1 MTRYIRRLVS
11 TAFASKARHAP
22 GCAITGHSVRLIP
35 VSMLFLTLS
44 VWAAPSTVLSWEA
57 CVQEAAANNPELRA
71 ARANLDAAGFT
82 AEGAYSGYLPQLSA
96 GAAYTDTSGSAA
108 ATTTTTSDTTYSTS
122 VSLSQNLFAGFQDRA
137 KVAQGAA
144 NREVATAS
152 LAAAKAKLSQDLK
165 SAFVGLK
172 YAQENVT
179 LTEDIMQRQQENL
192 RLVELRFESG
202 NENKG
207 SYLLTKASLAQA
219 RYDNLQ
225 AQQDR
230 VSAQAQLDR
239 VLGRGGTEG
248 LEVRGDIPLAEPG
261 KAPDFR
267 QLAREVP
274 DYQQAAAQQKSAAAG
289 VTLARSGLYPSL
301 NLSGSVGR
309 VGDNWAPD
317 DTRRS
322 VGLNLNI
329 PLYSGGKDYYATKS
343 AVSSLEAAASNTDSA
358 EHQLLVKLKQAYASY
373 VESAEK
379 LKVDQA
385 FLDAAMT
392 RAEIARSQYNNGL
405 ISFSDWNLIENDLI
419 QRQKS
424 YVQSRRDRVVAE
436 AAWEQALGKGVIP

>member
-1 MTRYIRRLVS
+1 MLV
-11 TAFASKARHAP
+11 
-22 GCAITGHSVRLIP
+22 
-35 VSMLFLTLS
+35 LTLS
-44 VWAAPSTVLSWEA
+44 VWAGPSTVLSWEA
-57 CVQEAAANNPELRA
+57 CVQEAAAGNPELRA
-71 ARANLDAAGFT
+71 ASANLAAAGYS

-96 GAAYTDTSGSAA
+96 EAGYADTSG
-108 ATTTTTSDTTYSTS
+108 TVVTTTSDTTYSTTL
-122 VSLSQNLFAGFQDRA
+122 SLRQNLFAGFQDRA

-144 NREVATAS
+144 NREVAVAS

-172 YAQENVT
+172 YSQDNVV
-179 LTEDIMQRQQENL
+179 LTENIARRREENL

-225 AQQDR
+225 AQQDL

-239 VLGRGGTEG
+239 VLGRGETEG
-248 LEVRGDIPLAEPG
+248 LEVLGDVPLTEPG

-274 DYQQAAAQQKSAAAG
+274 DYQQAAAQQKSVEAG

-309 VGDNWAPD
+309 VGDTWTPE
-317 DTRRS
+317 DTRRT

-329 PLYSGGKDYYATKS
+329 PLYSGGSDYYATKS
-343 AVSSLEAAASNTDSA
+343 AVSSLAAAASNTDSA
-358 EHQLLVKLKQAYASY
+358 EHQLVVRLKQTYAGY

-379 LKVDQA
+379 LKVDLA

-392 RAEIARSQYNNGL
+392 RADIARTKYNNGL
-405 ISFSDWNLIENDLI
+405 MTFENWDIIENDLI

-424 YVQSRRDRVVAE
+424 FLQSQRDRVVAE
-436 AAWEQALGKGVIP
+436 AAWEQAQGKGVIP

>member
-1 MTRYIRRLVS
+1 MTQYIRRLVS
-11 TAFASKARHAP
+11 TAFASKARHAS
-22 GCAITGHSVRLIP
+22 GRAIAGHSLRLIP
-35 VSMLFLTLS
+35 VSMLVLTLS

-71 ARANLDAAGFT
+71 ARANLEAAGFT

-108 ATTTTTSDTTYSTS
+108 VTTTSDTTYSTS

-179 LTEDIMQRQQENL
+179 LTEDIMQRQKENL

-225 AQQDR
+225 AQQDL

-239 VLGRGGTEG
+239 VLGRGETEG

-317 DTRRS
+317 ESRRS

-373 VESAEK
+373 VESVEK

>member
-1 MTRYIRRLVS
+1 MTQYIRRLVS
-11 TAFASKARHAP
+11 TAFATKARHAL
-22 GCAITGHSVRLIP
+22 GRTIAGHFVRLIP
-35 VSMLFLTLS
+35 VSMLVLTLS

-57 CVQEAAANNPELRA
+57 CVQEAAANNPDLRA
-71 ARANLDAAGFT
+71 ARANLKAAGFT

-108 ATTTTTSDTTYSTS
+108 ATTTSDTTYSTS

-144 NREVATAS
+144 NRDAAAAS

-225 AQQDR
+225 AKQDM

-239 VLGRGGTEG
+239 VLGRGETEG
-248 LEVRGDIPLAEPG
+248 LEVRGDIPLTEPG

-267 QLAREVP
+267 ELARQVP

-317 DTRRS
+317 ESRRS

-424 YVQSRRDRVVAE
+424 FVQSRRDRVVAE

>member
-1 MTRYIRRLVS
+1 MKTILS
-11 TAFASKARHAP
+11 AWLL
-22 GCAITGHSVRLIP
+22 G
-35 VSMLFLTLS
+35 LTLS
-44 VWAAPSTVLSWEA
+44 VMAAPATVLTWEA
-57 CVQEAAANNPELRA
+57 CVQEATANNPELRA
-71 ARANLDAAGFT
+71 ARASLEASVFS

-96 GAAYTDTSGSAA
+96 GAAYTDTSGTVI
-108 ATTTTTSDTTYSTS
+108 ATTSESAYITS

-144 NREVATAS
+144 NRDVAAAS

-165 SAFVGLK
+165 TAYIGLR
-172 YAQENVT
+172 YAQDNVI
-179 LTEDIMQRQQENL
+179 LTENIVRRSEENF

-225 AQQDR
+225 ARQNL

-239 VLGRGGTEG
+239 VLGRGETGG
-248 LEVRGDIPLAEPG
+248 LEVRGDIPLSEPG
-261 KAPDFR
+261 TAPDFR
-267 QLAREVP
+267 QVAREVP

-309 VGDNWAPD
+309 TGDNWAPED
-317 DTRRS
+317 SRRT

-329 PLYSGGKDYYATKS
+329 PIYSGGKDYYATKS

-358 EHQLLVKLKQAYASY
+358 EYQLVVRLKQTYAGY
-373 VESAEK
+373 VESVEK

-385 FLDAAMT
+385 FLDAAKT
-392 RAEIARSQYNNGL
+392 RATIARTKYNNGL
-405 ISFSDWNLIENDLI
+405 MTFEDWDIIESDLI
-419 QRQKS
+419 QREKS
-424 YVQSRRDRVVAE
+424 FLQSQRDRVVAE
-436 AAWEQALGKGVIP
+436 AAWEQAQGKGVIP

>member
-1 MTRYIRRLVS
+1 MTQYIRRLVS
-11 TAFASKARHAP
+11 TAFASKARHAL
-22 GCAITGHSVRLIP
+22 GRVIAGRLIP
-35 VSMLFLTLS
+35 VSMLVLTLS
-44 VWAAPSTVLSWEA
+44 AWAGPSTVLSWEA
-57 CVQEAAANNPELRA
+57 CVQEAAANNPDLRA
-71 ARANLDAAGFT
+71 ARASLETAGFN
-82 AEGAYSGYLPQLSA
+82 AKGAYSGYLPQLSA
-96 GAAYTDTSGSAA
+96 GAAYTDTSGSTAA
-108 ATTTTTSDTTYSTS
+108 TTTSDTTYSTS

-144 NREVATAS
+144 NRDVATAS

-165 SAFVGLK
+165 SVFVGLK
-172 YAQENVT
+172 YAQDNVT

-207 SYLLTKASLAQA
+207 SYLLTKAALAQA

-239 VLGRGGTEG
+239 VLGRGETEG
-248 LEVRGDIPLAEPG
+248 LEVRGDIPLTEPG

-309 VGDNWAPD
+309 VGDNWTPD
-317 DTRRS
+317 ESRRS

-424 YVQSRRDRVVAE
+424 YVLSRRDRVVAE

>member
-1 MTRYIRRLVS
+1 MTQYIRRFVS

-22 GCAITGHSVRLIP
+22 GPSIAGHSLRLIP
-35 VSMLFLTLS
+35 VSMLVLTLS
-44 VWAAPSTVLSWEA
+44 VWAAPSVMTWET

-71 ARANLDAAGFT
+71 ARANLEAAGFT

-108 ATTTTTSDTTYSTS
+108 ATATSDTTYSTS

-137 KVAQGAA
+137 KVAQSAA
-144 NREVATAS
+144 NRDATAAS

-172 YAQENVT
+172 YAQDNVT
-179 LTEDIMQRQQENL
+179 LTEEIMQRQQENL
-192 RLVELRFESG
+192 RLVGLRFESG

-239 VLGRGGTEG
+239 VLGRGETEG
-248 LEVRGDIPLAEPG
+248 LEVRGDIPLTEPG

-309 VGDNWAPD
+309 VGDNWTPD
-317 DTRRS
+317 ESRRS

>member
-1 MTRYIRRLVS
+1 MTQWFRRRVPS
-11 TAFASKARHAP
+11 AFASKARHAP
-22 GCAITGHSVRLIP
+22 EPSTVGHSLRLIP
-35 VSMLFLTLS
+35 VSILVLTLS
-44 VWAAPSTVLSWEA
+44 VWAAPSTVMTWET
-57 CVQEAAANNPELRA
+57 CVQEAATNNPELRA
-71 ARANLDAAGFT
+71 ARANLKAAGFT

-108 ATTTTTSDTTYSTS
+108 STTTSDTTYSTS

-137 KVAQGAA
+137 KIAQGAA
-144 NREVATAS
+144 NRDATAAS

-179 LTEDIMQRQQENL
+179 LTEDIMQRQKENL

-225 AQQDR
+225 AQQDL

-239 VLGRGGTEG
+239 VLGRGETEG
-248 LEVRGDIPLAEPG
+248 LEVRGDIPLTEPG

-317 DTRRS
+317 ESRRS

>member
-1 MTRYIRRLVS
+1 MTQYIRRLVS
-11 TAFASKARHAP
+11 TAFASKARHAL
-22 GCAITGHSVRLIP
+22 GRAIAGHSLRLIP
-35 VSMLFLTLS
+35 VSMLVLTLS

-71 ARANLDAAGFT
+71 ARANLEAAGFT

-108 ATTTTTSDTTYSTS
+108 VTTTSDTTYSTS

-179 LTEDIMQRQQENL
+179 LTEDIMQRQKENL

-225 AQQDR
+225 AQQDL

-239 VLGRGGTEG
+239 VLGRGETEG

-317 DTRRS
+317 ESRRS

>member
-1 MTRYIRRLVS
+1 MTQYIRRLVS
-11 TAFASKARHAP
+11 TAFASKARHAL
-22 GCAITGHSVRLIP
+22 GRAIAGHSLRLIP
-35 VSMLFLTLS
+35 VSMLVLTLS

-71 ARANLDAAGFT
+71 ARANLEAAGFT

-108 ATTTTTSDTTYSTS
+108 VTTTSDTTYSTS

-179 LTEDIMQRQQENL
+179 LTEDIMQRQKENL

-225 AQQDR
+225 AQQDL

-239 VLGRGGTEG
+239 VLGRGETEG

-317 DTRRS
+317 ESRRS

-373 VESAEK
+373 VESVEK

>member
-1 MTRYIRRLVS
+1 MTQWFRWLVS
-11 TAFASKARHAP
+11 SAFASKARHAP
-22 GCAITGHSVRLIP
+22 GTSIAGHSLRLIP
-35 VSMLFLTLS
+35 VSMLVLTLS
-44 VWAAPSTVLSWEA
+44 VWAGPSTVLSWEA
-57 CVQEAAANNPELRA
+57 CVQEAAASNPELRA
-71 ARANLDAAGFT
+71 ARANLEAAGFT

-108 ATTTTTSDTTYSTS
+108 ATTTSDTTYSTS

-144 NREVATAS
+144 NRDAAVAS

-172 YAQENVT
+172 YAQDNVT
-179 LTEDIMQRQQENL
+179 LTEDIMQRQNENL

-239 VLGRGGTEG
+239 VLGRGETEG

-317 DTRRS
+317 ESRRS